1 MIPVGAVQTGVP
13 KGWLGLDVGPE
24 SSALF
29 AAEVAKASTIVMN
42 GPMGVFEFANFA
54 EGSRSIMNALVAA
67 TAGGATT
74 VIGGGDTV
82 RARLARIRLQAAAKW
97 LIPGVPCRSFR
108 RGCSHP
114 ARYSLVSRAR

>member
-1 MIPVGAVQTGVP
+1 MQSGVP
-13 KGWLGLDVGPE
+13 KDWLGLDVGPE

-42 GPMGVFEFANFA
+42 GPMGVFEFPSFA

-82 RARLARIRLQAAAKW
+82 RSYA
-97 LIPGVPCRSFR
+97 
-108 RGCSHP
+108 
-114 ARYSLVSRAR
+114 